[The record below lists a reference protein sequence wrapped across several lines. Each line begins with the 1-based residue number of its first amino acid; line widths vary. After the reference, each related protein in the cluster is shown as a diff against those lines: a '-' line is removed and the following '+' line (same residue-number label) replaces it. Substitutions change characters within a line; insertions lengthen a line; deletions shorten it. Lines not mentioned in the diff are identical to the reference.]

1 MNYTI
6 SGSPH
11 VHSTENTR
19 KIMYRVIIAL
29 IPAFLV
35 AVYYFGWNALKLT
48 VVSVATCVLVEWLIQ
63 KFLIKGPLTINDG
76 SAILTGILLA
86 FNVPASLPVWMM
98 IVGCIIA
105 IGIGKMAFG
114 GLGKNPFNPA
124 LVGRVFMLISFPA
137 AMTTWPSAKP
147 LFPIGHV
154 TDAITGPTPL
164 GLLKENVK
172 ELGVNGVMNIDQ
184 LKSIEQLHLDQDS
197 HFVPFLDQV
206 FGYHGGSFGEVCAIA
221 LLIGAIFLI
230 CTKVIDIA
238 TPLSILLTVFI
249 FTGICHLVDPSHF
262 IAPWYH
268 LVYGGLILGAFFMA
282 TDMVTSPMTIRGK
295 ILFGF
300 GIGVITVVI
309 RLWGAYP
316 EGVSF
321 AILIMNAFTP
331 LINKAFKPKVFGTVK
346 PVKK

>member
-1 MNYTI
+1 MNKYTI

-19 KIMYRVIIAL
+19 KIMYRVLLAL
-29 IPAFLV
+29 LPALLV
-35 AVYYFGWNALKLT
+35 AIYYFGWYALRLT
-48 VVSVATCVLVEWLIQ
+48 LITVATCMLTEWLIQ

-76 SAILTGILLA
+76 SAALTGVLLA
-86 FNVPASLPVWMM
+86 FNVPANLPIWMA
-98 IVGCIIA
+98 IVGSIVA

-124 LVGRVFMLISFPA
+124 LVGRVFMLVSFPS
-137 AMTTWPSAKP
+137 AMTTWPQAA
-147 LFPIGHV
+147 PIFKAGFF
-154 TDAITGPTPL
+154 TDAIIGATPL
-164 GLLKENVK
+164 GLLNESKFADLDKIQFVDMV
-172 ELGVNGVMNIDQ
+172 LGNR
-184 LKSIEQLHLDQDS
+184 
-197 HFVPFLDQV
+197 
-206 FGYHGGSFGEVCAIA
+206 GGAFGEVCAIA
-221 LLIGAIFLI
+221 LLLGAIYLI
-230 CTKVIDIA
+230 ARKVIDIA
-238 TPLSILLTVFI
+238 TPLSILLTVFV
-249 FTGICHLVDPSHF
+249 FTGICYLIDPTQY

-268 LVYGGLILGAFFMA
+268 LVYGGLILGSFFMA
-282 TDMVTSPMTIRGK
+282 TDMVTSPMTLRCK

-331 LINKAFKPKVFGTVK
+331 LINKAFKPKVFGVVK
-346 PVKK
+346 PSKN

>member
-19 KIMYRVIIAL
+19 KIMYRVILAL
-29 IPAFLV
+29 VPALLV
-35 AVYYFGWNALKLT
+35 AIYYFGWDALKLT
-48 VVSVATCVLVEWLIQ
+48 LISVATCVLVEWLIQ

-76 SAILTGILLA
+76 SAALTGLLLA
-86 FNVPASLPVWMM
+86 FNVPANLPIWMI
-98 IVGCIIA
+98 IVGAIVA

-124 LVGRVFMLISFPA
+124 LVGRVFMLVSFPS
-137 AMTTWPSAKP
+137 AMTTWPDTKP
-147 LFPIGHV
+147 MFGGL
-154 TDAITGPTPL
+154 DAVTGPTPL
-164 GLLKENVK
+164 GLLKESLKEGATVDQIMQGEHFIPFVK
-172 ELGVNGVMNIDQ
+172 
-184 LKSIEQLHLDQDS
+184 
-197 HFVPFLDQV
+197 QV
-206 FGYHGGSFGEVCAIA
+206 IGSHGGSFGEICAIA
-221 LLIGAIFLI
+221 LLLGGIYLI
-230 CTKVIDIA
+230 ARKVIDIT
-238 TPLSILLTVFI
+238 TPLTILLTVFV
-249 FTGICHLVDPSHF
+249 FTGICHLVDPAHF

-282 TDMVTSPMTIRGK
+282 TDMVTTPMTTSGR
-295 ILFGF
+295 ILFGL
-300 GIGVITVVI
+300 GVGLITVVI

-316 EGVSF
+316 EGMSF

-331 LINKAFKPKVFGTVK
+331 LINKLCKPTIFGAVK